1 MFNEMIVHKSVTA
14 FAPATV
20 ANISCGF
27 DIMGFALEG
36 EGDKVMVE
44 VDDSPGREVISITGK
59 YAKLV
64 PQEPGKNT
72 AGVAINALLKAAG
85 KENISV
91 KITLEK
97 NLPPGSGMGSSASSA
112 AAAVY
117 ALNRL
122 FGNPFRTIDLI
133 PFAMEG
139 ERAAC
144 GTAHADNV
152 APSLLGGFVLIRS
165 YEPLDIIQLKTP
177 SDLYCV
183 VIYPHIEVK
192 TSDARRVL
200 RRDFPLNVVTRQSA
214 NTAAFTAGLLTGDYS
229 LLSRSMN
236 DLLAEPRRTMLIPG
250 FAAAKKSALDAGA
263 IGCGISGSGPSVFAF
278 SSDKNR
284 ADKIADAM
292 QNAFRE
298 AGLDSDRIISSLNS
312 PGAKIIDEVNL

>member
-1 MFNEMIVHKSVTA
+1 MMTRKSVTA

-36 EGDKVMVE
+36 EGDKVTVE
-44 VDDSPGREVISITGK
+44 VEDSPGKEAIYITGK
-59 YAKLV
+59 YADLV
-64 PQEPGKNT
+64 PREPGKNT
-72 AGVAINALLKAAG
+72 AGVAINALLKAAE

-112 AAAVY
+112 AAAVF
-117 ALNRL
+117 ALNKL
-122 FGNPFRTIDLI
+122 FGNPFRTIELI

-139 ERAAC
+139 EKAAC

-165 YEPLDIIQLKTP
+165 YEPLDIIQLKPP

-200 RRDFPLNVVTRQSA
+200 KRDFPLNVVTRQSA
-214 NTAAFTAGLLTGDYS
+214 NTAALTAGLLLGDYS
-229 LLSRSMN
+229 LIGRSMN

-250 FAAAKKSALDAGA
+250 FTVAKKAALERGA

-278 SSDKNR
+278 SSDK
-284 ADKIADAM
+284 KQTEIIADAM
-292 QNAFRE
+292 QQAFHE
-298 AGLDSDRIISSLNS
+298 AGLNSDRIISSLNA
-312 PGAKIIDEVNL
+312 PGAKIINEINL